1 MKKILITGARSG
13 IARALIERLK
23 KKDYIIYASTHTN
36 KESNILKRI
45 YKDYDDVIPFK
56 LDMKDTEDIKV
67 INSLEIDILF
77 CNASMNN
84 AGNLIEMDIDKLKEN
99 YEVNVFGTMTLI
111 QYFLKNNVNKNGKV
125 IIMSSL
131 SGIIPLKFIGGYS
144 STKASLIKIAEIL
157 KMELSMLG
165 SKIKVCLIE
174 PGLYYTGFNE
184 YMFMQKSSKSSYFDK
199 VINIMK
205 LEEYVIS
212 NILSKRNLDSIVNK
226 IESAIRSNN
235 PRFIYRAPFIDVLVS
250 KLYSIIKG

>member
-36 KESNILKRI
+36 KEANILKKI
-45 YKDYDDVIPFK
+45 YKDYDNVIPFK

-99 YEVNVFGTMTLI
+99 YEVNVFGTILLI
-111 QYFLKNNVNKNGKV
+111 QKFLKKNINKEGKI

-131 SGIIPLKFIGGYS
+131 
-144 STKASLIKIAEIL
+144 
-157 KMELSMLG
+157 
-165 SKIKVCLIE
+165 
-174 PGLYYTGFNE
+174 
-184 YMFMQKSSKSSYFDK
+184 
-199 VINIMK
+199 
-205 LEEYVIS
+205 
-212 NILSKRNLDSIVNK
+212 
-226 IESAIRSNN
+226 
-235 PRFIYRAPFIDVLVS
+235 
-250 KLYSIIKG
+250 